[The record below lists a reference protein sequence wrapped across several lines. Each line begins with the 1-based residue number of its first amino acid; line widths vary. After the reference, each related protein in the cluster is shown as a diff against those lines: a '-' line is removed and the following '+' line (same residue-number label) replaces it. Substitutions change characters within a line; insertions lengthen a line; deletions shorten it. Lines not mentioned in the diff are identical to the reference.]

1 MQSLPS
7 RQEIQAEKR
16 RRSKEKSKTLIG
28 FTEYTNPRYQAAR
41 HHKFIAAQLERAF
54 TGEVDRLMLV
64 CPPRHGKSELASRRF
79 PPWCLDKR
87 PDLQF
92 ISASAGADL
101 AHDFGREV
109 RNIVSS
115 EEYQAISETRLA
127 EDAKAA
133 NKWLTN
139 EGGSYYAV
147 GVNSNVMGRGAD
159 ILLIDDPFG
168 RMKDADSET
177 ERNNVWEWYQ
187 GSLYNRLQ
195 PGGRIIVIGH
205 RMHEDDLQGRLLAQQ
220 SQGGD
225 QWEVVNLPA
234 IAEDNDPLG
243 RDPGEAL
250 WPERFPVEAL
260 KRIEANTIPRYY
272 SALYCGRGSP
282 AQGDMFKPDSL
293 VKRDDRGE
301 CVMWVRAWDLAASK
315 TGDYTVGVLMGRT
328 EDGRY
333 IVADVRRIRG
343 TPDEVEALIAETA
356 SMDGVGVRISLPKD
370 PGQAA
375 LFQVQY
381 LTSKLA
387 GFSVHD
393 SPEAGKKEVRA
404 EPFAS
409 QVNVGNVSIV
419 RGDWNY
425 GYVDE
430 LRSFPDGKHDDRVD
444 ASSRAF
450 QFLCEETGLFAVS
463 DGLLQA
469 ISMPTRRGMKRFGR

>member
-1 MQSLPS
+1 
-7 RQEIQAEKR
+7 
-16 RRSKEKSKTLIG
+16 
-28 FTEYTNPRYQAAR
+28 
-41 HHKFIAAQLERAF
+41 LERAF
-54 TGEVDRLMLV
+54 RGEIDRLMLII
-64 CPPRHGKSELASRRF
+64 PPRFGKSELASRRF
-79 PPWCLDKR
+79 PAWALAQNPR
-87 PDLQF
+87 LQF

-109 RNIVSS
+109 RNIVTS
-115 EEYQAISETRLA
+115 EDYQSIFATRLA
-127 EDAKAA
+127 QDAKAA
-133 NKWLTN
+133 NKWVTS

-147 GVNSNVMGRGAD
+147 GVGSNVFGRGAD

-168 RMKDADSET
+168 TMEDADSELAR
-177 ERNNVWEWYQ
+177 ERVWKWYQ

-195 PGGRIIVIGH
+195 PGACIVVIGH

-225 QWEVVNLPA
+225 KWEVVNLPA
-234 IAEDNDPLG
+234 IAEAADPLG
-243 RDPGEAL
+243 REPGEAL

-260 KRIEANTIPRYY
+260 ARIEANSIPRYY

-282 AQGDMFKPDSL
+282 AQGDMFKPDKL

-301 CVMWVRAWDLAASK
+301 CAIWVRAWDLAASK
-315 TGDYTVGVLMGRT
+315 AGDYTVGVLMGRT
-328 EDGRY
+328 GDGRY
-333 IVADVRRIRG
+333 VIADVRRIRG

-356 SMDGVGVRISLPKD
+356 TTDGVGVRISLPKD
-370 PGQAA
+370 PGQAS

-381 LTSKLA
+381 LTTKLA
-387 GFSVHD
+387 GFIVSN
-393 SPEAGKKEVRA
+393 SPEAGNKEVRA
-404 EPFAS
+404 EPLAS

-425 GYVDE
+425 GYTDE
-430 LRSFPDGKHDDRVD
+430 LRAFPVGAHDDQVD

-450 QFLCEETGLFAVS
+450 QFLCEETGLFVVS

-469 ISMPTRRGMKRFGR
+469 VSMRSRRGAKRFGR